1 MEKEKLINLS
11 KEETLDFF
19 RHIGI
24 NEDYI
29 DLILAEEDIAYEK
42 QVEMLEEM
50 FAIYVGKTNKMW
62 DEIVEEK
69 GLKDVLEKNGSAY
82 LTIKKLS
89 KIC

>member
-1 MEKEKLINLS
+1 MEREKLINLS

-19 RHIGI
+19 RRIGI

-29 DLILAEEDIAYEK
+29 DLILAEEDTAYDK
-42 QVEMLEEM
+42 QVDMLEEM

-69 GLKDVLEKNGSAY
+69 GHFM
-82 LTIKKLS
+82 S
-89 KIC
+89 KSFRAS